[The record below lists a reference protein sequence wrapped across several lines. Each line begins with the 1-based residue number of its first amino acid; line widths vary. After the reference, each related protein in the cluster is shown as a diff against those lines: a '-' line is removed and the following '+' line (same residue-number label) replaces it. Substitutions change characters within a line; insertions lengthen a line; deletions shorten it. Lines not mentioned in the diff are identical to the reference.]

1 MKTVTDSG
9 THNSRSVLIIDDHP
23 LFRRGMCQLLEMD
36 SQYHIVGE
44 AADGSSG
51 LQQLGKL
58 QPDLVLLDLNM
69 ADMNGLQVL
78 EAIKQRYSEM
88 LVVIITV
95 SNQDSDVARAIHSG
109 ADGYLLK
116 DMEPEDMLEK
126 LRRLTDGQVVL
137 DDNIALLLAN
147 ILRSGSP
154 ATLGQTGLTGR
165 EHEILQLLVRGLNNK
180 LIARELDI
188 SDGTVKV
195 HVKNIL
201 RKLKVKSRLEA
212 AVWAMNHGFSD
223 TAS

>member
-1 MKTVTDSG
+1 MSLPATDVKK
-9 THNSRSVLIIDDHP
+9 SVLIIDDHP
-23 LFRRGMCQLLEMD
+23 LFRKGVRQLLEMD
-36 SQYHIVGE
+36 GQYHIVGE
-44 AADGSSG
+44 AADGKHG
-51 LQQLGKL
+51 LQQVGELR
-58 QPDLVLLDLNM
+58 PDLVLLDLNM
-69 ADMNGLQVL
+69 AEMNGLQVL
-78 EAIKQRYSEM
+78 EAIKQLHRRV

-95 SNQDSDVARAIHSG
+95 SDQDSDVARAIHSG

-126 LRRLTDGQVVL
+126 LGRLADGQVVL

-147 ILRSGSP
+147 ILRSGGPASP
-154 ATLGQTGLTGR
+154 EQTGLTAR
-165 EHEILQLLVRGLNNK
+165 EVEILQLLVRGLNNK

-212 AVWAMNHGFSD
+212 AVWAMNHDFPGCNG
-223 TAS
+223 